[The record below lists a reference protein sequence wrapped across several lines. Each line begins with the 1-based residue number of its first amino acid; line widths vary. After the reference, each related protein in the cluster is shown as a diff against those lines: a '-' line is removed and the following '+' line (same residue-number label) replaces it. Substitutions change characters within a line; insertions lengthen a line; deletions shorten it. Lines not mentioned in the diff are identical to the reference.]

1 MDWWLYLIRDNQ
13 NRLYTG
19 ITTDVIRRFRQHQKG
34 TGAKNL
40 RGKGPLSLHC
50 CFSIGSKQLAAKLE
64 YHIKQWPKQKKEQLI
79 EHPEWIENWIQI
91 QLNAQ

>member
-1 MDWWLYLIRDNQ
+1 MEWWLYLIRDNQ

-40 RGKGPLSLHC
+40 RGKGPLHLHC
-50 CFSIGSKQLAAKLE
+50 CFLIGSKQIAAQLE
-64 YHIKQWPKQKKEQLI
+64 YQIKQWPKQRKELLVN
-79 EHPEWIENWIQI
+79 HPEWIDAWLESRANS
-91 QLNAQ
+91 N

>member
-1 MDWWLYLIRDNQ
+1 MEWWLYLVRDNQ

-40 RGKGPLSLHC
+40 RGKGPLHLHC
-50 CFSIGSKQLAAKLE
+50 CFSSAQNKSRHSLN
-64 YHIKQWPKQKKEQLI
+64 IKSNNGRNSARNYW
-79 EHPEWIENWIQI
+79 
-91 QLNAQ
+91 